1 MSLSDPLQC
10 SFNRPYSH
18 RIRLA
23 TQQMKR
29 YLSIFILVFCVL
41 APVRAQYYSVN
52 VDTKTVAAM
61 TAAFNTEAAAEMYYA
76 EQLAKIRKSYQ
87 AAEVAAAG
95 IFAGKYLDR
104 KALTDLGLWT
114 SSTENYY
121 YRRIYS
127 MVSAKIMPKIW
138 TVAGMMLKNPQN
150 ALYWGSYLYKVC
162 EETKNLCYQFES
174 IVTNSSLSFKDIAFL
189 EINQELADILK
200 LSELGDIDWKS
211 MLDNFSSIGSHFSK
225 ESLQEDIDNLYAMGV
240 SLASA
245 GTGNL
250 VSSIVG
256 NSNFNGTIMDKAKSV
271 LDIANN
277 VYDLYDGL
285 STNAGATLLHFI
297 GGEEG
302 IANLFNLSN
311 YNVSSWI
318 SDYAREGMGQYYTQR
333 WYIYRIDRGS
343 VNLCDY
349 YPPRDD
355 DAVLYGDHW
364 YRIDTRDPNFQP
376 SASQRES
383 ALQNSELHAGWS
395 RSRVQQLNH
404 SNDGYSY
411 SISYTPSSYI
421 LSKSKSGQYAKAYA
435 YEIHVTKSWNNTEI
449 KYEDVFD
456 SYSMNFEAFKAGMN
470 ARLADYNDNEDGYV
484 YYLSCDDRKT
494 YQATDARKM
503 QNCEV
508 ATISV
513 TCHDGS
519 KLGEGSTQYKC
530 SNCGGSVNEHTRQC
544 AMATSVNESTVN
556 TSELDSQ
563 ILECESEISM
573 LQSQIDVLEAENA
586 ELIRMI
592 SSASVTDAANY
603 RQQYNANKDSIASL
617 ISEKSKWQNQLSQ
630 FQQAR
635 QEAQEGEAVSTD
647 DYYRIPAIMQDCK
660 SAFNL
665 SWNDGDSWNGNTFVR
680 TASIPNISGTVRFK
694 ATVSIA
700 RKPKYFLGVKIH
712 RAIVQIAWELTTE
725 YSDCQVVAVV
735 NLDPGMSG
743 QEKAELVNQRLSEVA
758 REFPSCEPS
767 VEYARSEPLAEDD
780 TGDTYHLL
788 WSSDRLEIARDIDSR
803 LTRIYADLV
812 SLEKMMHYRHSI
824 VDLIKSALPYMND
837 EQGRRHTLVEECR
850 RRWLRNAAS
859 QMHSDGYNG
868 KYDDDYED

>member
-1 MSLSDPLQC
+1 MSLSDLLQC
-10 SFNRPYSH
+10 SFNRPYFH
-18 RIRLA
+18 RLRLA

-29 YLSIFILVFCVL
+29 YLSLFILVLCVL

-61 TAAFNTEAAAEMYYA
+61 TAAFNTEAATEMYYA
-76 EQLAKIRKSYQ
+76 EQLSKIRKSYK

-104 KALTDLGLWT
+104 KALTDMGLWT

-127 MVSAKIMPKIW
+127 LVSAKIMPKIW

-200 LSELGDIDWKS
+200 LSELGDIDWNS

-297 GGEEG
+297 GGEKG

-376 SASQRES
+376 SSSQRES

-404 SNDGYSY
+404 SNDGFSY

-513 TCHDGS
+513 TCHDGA

-530 SNCGGSVNEHTRQC
+530 SSCGGSVNVHTRQC
-544 AMATSVNESTVN
+544 AMATSVSESTVN

-592 SSASVTDAANY
+592 SSASVTDAATY
-603 RQQYNANKDSIASL
+603 RQQYNANKDRIASL
-617 ISEKSKWQNQLSQ
+617 SSEKSKWQNQLSQ
-630 FQQAR
+630 FIEAR

-665 SWNDGDSWNGNTFVR
+665 LWNDGGSWNGNTFVR

-725 YSDCQVVAVV
+725 YSDSQVVAVV
-735 NLDPGMSG
+735 NLDPGISG

-824 VDLIKSALPYMND
+824 VDMIKSALPYMND

-859 QMHSDGYNG
+859 QMHSDSYSG

>member
-1 MSLSDPLQC
+1 
-10 SFNRPYSH
+10 
-18 RIRLA
+18 
-23 TQQMKR
+23 MKR
-29 YLSIFILVFCVL
+29 YLSIFILVLCVL

-76 EQLAKIRKSYQ
+76 EQLAKIRQSYQ

-127 MVSAKIMPKIW
+127 LVSAKIMPKIW

-189 EINQELADILK
+189 EINQELAAILK

-250 VSSIVG
+250 VNSIVG
-256 NSNFNGTIMDKAKSV
+256 NSNFNGTIIDKAKSV
-271 LDIANN
+271 IDIANN

-318 SDYAREGMGQYYTQR
+318 SDYAREGMGLYYTQR
-333 WYIYRIDRGS
+333 WYIYRVDRGS

-349 YPPRDD
+349 HPPRDD

-376 SASQRES
+376 SSSQREA

-404 SNDGYSY
+404 SNDGFSY
-411 SISYTPSSYI
+411 SISYYPSSYV

-503 QNCEV
+503 HNCEV

-513 TCHDGS
+513 TCHDGA

-530 SNCGGSVNEHTRQC
+530 SSCGGSVNDHTRQC
-544 AMATSVNESTVN
+544 AMATSVSESTVN

-592 SSASVTDAANY
+592 SSASVTDAATY
-603 RQQYNANKDSIASL
+603 RQQYNANKDRIASL
-617 ISEKSKWQNQLSQ
+617 ISEKSKWQNQLGQ

-665 SWNDGDSWNGNTFVR
+665 SWNDGGSWDDNTFVR

-725 YSDCQVVAVV
+725 YSDSQVVAVV
-735 NLDPGMSG
+735 NLDPGMNG
-743 QEKAELVNQRLSEVA
+743 QEKAELVNQRLSEIA
-758 REFPSCEPS
+758 REFPSCEPN

-803 LTRIYADLV
+803 LTKIYADLV

-859 QMHSDGYNG
+859 QMHSDSYSG